1 MKIVI
6 APDSFKGSLTSL
18 QVADAIEQGLRTV
31 VGDRADIV
39 KVNVADGG
47 EGTTA
52 ALLDALGG
60 TMVSAVV
67 SDPLGR
73 PVNAAYGITAA
84 GDTAIIEMSAA
95 SGLPLLDPS
104 QRNPMLTSIFG
115 TGEMIAYALARGCC
129 RLLIGIGGSA
139 TNDAGTGMLTALGWK
154 FLDADGNTLHG
165 CGAAMEKI
173 SRVDASGVL
182 PALREASITVACD
195 VNNPMYGPQG
205 AACVF
210 APQKGA
216 TPAMVARL
224 DKGLRHFASV
234 IASECGVIV
243 DDVAGAG
250 AAGGMGAA
258 FLAFL
263 GARLAPGIEM
273 VLEAIRFDETLK
285 GASLVFTG
293 EGRIDAQTLCG
304 KTPYGVLAHAA
315 KQGVGVI
322 AIGGQVVA
330 HPEGFLD
337 VVQATPDGMPLQH
350 AMHPATAFANVS
362 AAAANAIK
370 RLTRDS
376 CLL

>member
-73 PVNAAYGITAA
+73 PVNAAYGITAE

-95 SGLPLLDPS
+95 SGLLLLDPS
-104 QRNPMLTSIFG
+104 QRNPMLTSTLG
-115 TGEMIAYALARGCC
+115 TGEMIADALARGCR

-165 CGAAMEKI
+165 CGAAMENI

-195 VNNPMYGPQG
+195 VNNPMFGPQG
-205 AACVF
+205 AA
-210 APQKGA
+210 
-216 TPAMVARL
+216 
-224 DKGLRHFASV
+224 
-234 IASECGVIV
+234 
-243 DDVAGAG
+243 
-250 AAGGMGAA
+250 
-258 FLAFL
+258 
-263 GARLAPGIEM
+263 
-273 VLEAIRFDETLK
+273 
-285 GASLVFTG
+285 
-293 EGRIDAQTLCG
+293 
-304 KTPYGVLAHAA
+304 
-315 KQGVGVI
+315 
-322 AIGGQVVA
+322 
-330 HPEGFLD
+330 
-337 VVQATPDGMPLQH
+337 
-350 AMHPATAFANVS
+350 
-362 AAAANAIK
+362 
-370 RLTRDS
+370 
-376 CLL
+376 